1 MEQINAIQE
10 LVDEHREEMPT
21 GVAVRLMNECQA
33 AHDAAPKL
41 YLLTWTVVSSK
52 ACVGGTNDVDVKLSS
67 DTQTLLVEAAG
78 YVKHPTS
85 KTGCLMSEWQM
96 PRFGMVHKNWIR
108 DEVGRTMPY
117 IVKKDAMIGDPL
129 GADCEIIVHSLVP
142 YEPRNKRARDA

>member
-21 GVAVRLMNECQA
+21 GVAVSLMNECQK

-41 YLLTWTVVSSK
+41 YSLTWTVVSSK
-52 ACVGGTNDVDVKLSS
+52 ACVGGTDDVDVRLSS
-67 DTQTLLVEAAG
+67 DTQTLLVEASD

-85 KTGCLMSEWQM
+85 ETGRTMSEWQM

-117 IVKKDAMIGDPL
+117 VVPKHALIGDPL
-129 GADCEIIVHSLVP
+129 GADCAIIVHSLVP
-142 YEPRNKRARDA
+142 YVPRNKRVRYA